1 MLVQSPHSI
10 VYTMWSNLK
19 KTNGMEVGQVA
30 FHKEKLVQYTL
41 CVCERRESMRM
52 CRTLVQ
58 VKKATVERD
67 TTVINRLNKTKT
79 ERYPVDLRS
88 EREARDAAEREE
100 QREAKKQERK
110 EEEER
115 MRLESEQRDLKAYR
129 GVVDN
134 EEGMRSNV
142 DMAAMSVDEYED
154 DFM

>member
-1 MLVQSPHSI
+1 
-10 VYTMWSNLK
+10 
-19 KTNGMEVGQVA
+19 
-30 FHKEKLVQYTL
+30 
-41 CVCERRESMRM
+41 M